1 MTSQT
6 YTGFAN
12 AEDASDEVDS
22 LRFMM
27 RQMLNSMATA
37 TLVKVAAVDVAAGTV
52 DVQPMVRQID
62 GAGNAINHGTI
73 HDMPYFVQRAGT
85 AAVVI
90 KPLPGDI
97 GVAVFCHSDISSV
110 KETRMPANPS
120 TWRRFDWG
128 DGLYIGGFIGDE
140 PTTLIEVDDLN
151 GVTITVPTDK
161 HITLNGNVQV
171 NGDMMATGTITG
183 ETDVVAA
190 GISGKGHKH
199 GGITRGTG
207 TSDTP
212 V

>member
-12 AEDASDEVDS
+12 AEDAADEVDS

-37 TLVKVAAVDVAAGTV
+37 TLVKVASVNVAAGTV

-62 GAGNAINHGTI
+62 GAGNAIDHGTI
-73 HDMPYFVQRAGT
+73 HDMPYFVHRAGT
-85 AAVVI
+85 AAVVV

-110 KETRMPANPS
+110 KETSMPANPS
-120 TWRRFDWG
+120 TWRRFDWA
-128 DGLYIGGFIGDE
+128 DGLYIGGFIGE
-140 PTTLIEVDDLN
+140 TPTTLIEVDDLN
-151 GVTITVPTDK
+151 GVTITVPADK
-161 HITLNGNVQV
+161 HITLNGNVRH
-171 NGDMMATGTITG
+171 NGDWTTSGTITG

-190 GISGKGHKH
+190 GISGKGHQH

-207 TSDTP
+207 ISDAP
-212 V
+212 A